1 MSLQE
6 VEQSLLSQ
14 AGIGQQELSQ
24 TLSTIAKRDVDY
36 ADIYFQSCWHE
47 SLVLEDSIIKDGSFN
62 IDRGVGIRAVAG
74 EKKQGLLIQIRLT
87 LKH

>member
-1 MSLQE
+1 MIIRVNEMTLNK
-6 VEQSLLSQ
+6 VEQTLLAQ
-14 AGIGQQELSQ
+14 AGIGQDELQ
-24 TLSTIAKRDVDY
+24 KILGVIAERDVDY

-74 EKKQGLLIQIRLT
+74 DRKSVV
-87 LKH
+87 